1 MSYLCNITP
10 KINLISIKIGMS
22 WVRISTSSSELVLKS
37 WYYLN
42 RVDLAIFLLLP
53 LPQRKSHFPIKRI
66 EIFCFNGV
74 NICFVSGCQE

>member
-1 MSYLCNITP
+1 MSYLCRNMP
-10 KINLISIKIGMS
+10 KNESHFNKIGMS
-22 WVRISTSSSELVLKS
+22 WVRISTSPSELVLKS
-37 WYYLN
+37 QYYLN
-42 RVDLAIFLLLP
+42 RVDLAVFLLLP